1 MTISRAEPD
10 GARRGPPLR
19 EAVPAAACI
28 RSIAFAAYY
37 AYSPSGRDPASHR
50 SRRLCAAIKAGDPV
64 ELARCVGDLRACG
77 ARWPD
82 LRRSLGE
89 RALLVPVPASAPR
102 ASMMVPDAAQRIAAA
117 LLHAGFGGAVH
128 PLLLRQC
135 AVRKS
140 ATAPAGA
147 RPTVAQ
153 HYASFEIADPPLGEV
168 DEIVLI
174 DDVVTRGR
182 TLLAAACRLR
192 AVFPRAR
199 IGAFTLMRTMGF
211 VAGLADVVDPC
222 IGEIRWRR
230 GDAVR
235 EP

>member
-1 MTISRAEPD
+1 M
-10 GARRGPPLR
+10 
-19 EAVPAAACI
+19 
-28 RSIAFAAYY
+28 
-37 AYSPSGRDPASHR
+37 
-50 SRRLCAAIKAGDPV
+50 CAAIKAGDPLQ
-64 ELARCVGDLRACG
+64 LARCIEELRACG
-77 ARWPD
+77 EQRPD
-82 LRRSLGE
+82 LRRSFGE

-102 ASMMVPDAAQRIAAA
+102 ASTLPDSAQRIAAA
-117 LLHAGFGGAVH
+117 LFHAGFGGGVR
-128 PLLLRQC
+128 PLLLRQS

-153 HYASFEIADPPLGEV
+153 HYASFEIADPALAGV

-192 AVFPRAR
+192 TVFPQAR

-211 VAGLADVVDPC
+211 VAGVADLVDPC